1 MHFVASSLKK
11 DKLCDILH
19 SLICWRAELDGSLF
33 TKCITE
39 FLLSMIPVAEL
50 RFALPWAVHNGIDP
64 VLAYCIAVA
73 GNMVP
78 VPFILFLIEYIF
90 AWLKKYEWC
99 RGKIEWLERRADSK
113 GEMVRKYSLIG
124 LCLLVAV
131 PLPGTGAWTGSL
143 VAALMKIKRRQAV
156 PVIFIGVVI
165 AGLIVL
171 FFYSGITF
179 ILS

>member
-1 MHFVASSLKK
+1 M
-11 DKLCDILH
+11 
-19 SLICWRAELDGSLF
+19 
-33 TKCITE
+33 
-39 FLLSMIPVAEL
+39 SMVPVAEL
-50 RFALPWAVHNGIDP
+50 RFALPWAVHNDIEP
-64 VLAYCIAVA
+64 VLAYVIAVL
-73 GNMVP
+73 GNMAP
-78 VPFILFLIEYIF
+78 VPFILLLIEQIF
-90 AWLKKYEWC
+90 DRLKKHK
-99 RGKIEWLERRADSK
+99 GKIEFLEKRADSK

-143 VAALMKIKRRQAV
+143 VAALMKIKRRLAV
-156 PVIFIGVVI
+156 PVIFAGVMI

>member
-1 MHFVASSLKK
+1 M
-11 DKLCDILH
+11 
-19 SLICWRAELDGSLF
+19 
-33 TKCITE
+33 E
-39 FLLSMIPVAEL
+39 FLMSMVPVAEL
-50 RFALPWAVHNGIDP
+50 RFALPWAVHNDIEP
-64 VLAYCIAVA
+64 VLAYVIAVL
-73 GNMVP
+73 GNMTP
-78 VPFILFLIEYIF
+78 VPFILLLIEQIF
-90 AWLKKYEWC
+90 DRLKKYKWWQ
-99 RGKIEWLERRADSK
+99 GKIEFLEKRADSK

-143 VAALMKIKRRQAV
+143 VAALMKIKRRLAV
-156 PVIFIGVVI
+156 PVIFAGVMI

>member
-1 MHFVASSLKK
+1 MRQRPVGDVPGAAAVTALVVDENVAALVEQIFDRLKK
-11 DKLCDILH
+11 HKWWQGKI
-19 SLICWRAELDGSLF
+19 
-33 TKCITE
+33 
-39 FLLSMIPVAEL
+39 
-50 RFALPWAVHNGIDP
+50 
-64 VLAYCIAVA
+64 
-73 GNMVP
+73 
-78 VPFILFLIEYIF
+78 
-90 AWLKKYEWC
+90 AWLEK
-99 RGKIEWLERRADSK
+99 RADTK
-113 GEMVRKYSLIG
+113 GEMVRRYSLIG

-156 PVIFIGVVI
+156 PVIFAGVMI